1 MKEKVV
7 TIVFLAILVINAIV
21 GLVAN
26 IVRSIAN
33 GGFIADIVFYGAILL
48 LVSVGLI
55 VSIEEYREEKNDLF

>member
-7 TIVFLAILVINAIV
+7 TIVFLSILVIDALV

-33 GGFIADIVFYGAILL
+33 GGFIVDITFYAVILL
-48 LVSVGLI
+48 LMSVGLI
-55 VSIEEYREEKNDLF
+55 VSIEEYREKK

>member
-7 TIVFLAILVINAIV
+7 TMVFMVILVIDALV

-33 GGFIADIVFYGAILL
+33 GGFIVDITFYAVILL
-48 LVSVGLI
+48 IMSVGLI
-55 VSIEEYREEKNDLF
+55 VSIEEYREEK

>member
-33 GGFIADIVFYGAILL
+33 GGFIVDITFYAVILL
-48 LVSVGLI
+48 LMSVGLI
-55 VSIEEYREEKNDLF
+55 VSIEEYREKK

>member
-7 TIVFLAILVINAIV
+7 TIVFLAILVINALV

-33 GGFIADIVFYGAILL
+33 GGFIIDITFYGAILL
-48 LVSVGLI
+48 LMSVGLI
-55 VSIEEYREEKNDLF
+55 VSIEEYREKK

>member
-7 TIVFLAILVINAIV
+7 TIVFLSTLVIDALV

-33 GGFIADIVFYGAILL
+33 GGFIVDITFYAVILL
-48 LVSVGLI
+48 LMSVGLI
-55 VSIEEYREEKNDLF
+55 VSIEEYREEKK

>member
-33 GGFIADIVFYGAILL
+33 GGFIVDITFYAVILL
-48 LVSVGLI
+48 LMSVGLI
-55 VSIEEYREEKNDLF
+55 VSIEEYREEKK

>member
-1 MKEKVV
+1 MKNENIV
-7 TIVFLAILVINAIV
+7 TIVFMAILVINALV

-33 GGFIADIVFYGAILL
+33 GGFIVDITFYAVILL

-55 VSIEEYREEKNDLF
+55 VSIEEYREEK